1 MLRTCTRS
9 CRPGQ
14 RPLVVEMILSI
25 PEEPTVGCDLNF
37 KVKLW
42 EKKKKKGC
50 CPFEMIYHLLTDNFY
65 PITSKRVWIILFTFK
80 NNQEAKN
87 VFVCFFLFKDRTDVI
102 SKIL

>member
-42 EKKKKKGC
+42 EKKKKKKRLLSLWDDLS
-50 CPFEMIYHLLTDNFY
+50 PFNRQFLPHYIEKSMDHTLYI
-65 PITSKRVWIILFTFK
+65 
-80 NNQEAKN
+80 QEQS
-87 VFVCFFLFKDRTDVI
+87 R
-102 SKIL
+102 S